1 MDKYWTRLVIIGFIL
16 VLVVVS
22 WDFIM
27 SLLGYK
33 SDFRTIVIPM
43 SPVLYGRTESLF
55 RADPNFQTYQ
65 EQANAEQGSSSSSS
79 SSSGQ

>member
-43 SPVLYGRTESLF
+43 SPVLYGRTENLF

-79 SSSGQ
+79 SSGQ